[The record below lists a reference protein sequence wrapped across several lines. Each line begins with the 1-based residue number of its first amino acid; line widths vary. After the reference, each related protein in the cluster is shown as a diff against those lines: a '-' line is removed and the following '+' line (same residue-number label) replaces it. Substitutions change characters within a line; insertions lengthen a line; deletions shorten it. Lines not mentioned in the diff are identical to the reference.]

1 MGETLSQSHES
12 IARERTAELR
22 RWAMLVTDLKDRE
35 EQLRSSMS
43 QRRSEVLKDKKLALF
58 ERLISESNHQDV
70 NLIEDLTRGFDLT
83 GELPKSGVFDRH
95 LRPAKVSCDN
105 LRTYAKVSRDSVLKT
120 VGSSGEDELGRGLWE
135 ATLKEVSKGFLESP
149 VEPESMPPDSL
160 LTKRCPV
167 RQKNKIRPIDD
178 YKANMV
184 NQSVTQTEG
193 VTIHTID
200 HIASMVAYWLRGS
213 SALSGRSEL
222 VAKCW
227 DFSDACKQIPLSDE
241 ACQRDAFL
249 AVYCPDSRKVFR
261 QKVLP
266 FGSLASV
273 TAFLRVSLALWA
285 VGNSRLKLAWSAYL
299 DDFSSLCEKA
309 SAKHTDVCIS
319 AMFSFLGWKLSEDK
333 LIPFD
338 SVCKVL
344 GVRLD
349 LNNAK
354 FGIVKVANTP
364 ERVEE
369 LVEELSHI
377 VQENRLSRKDGE
389 KLRGRLQLARSQL
402 FGRSLRKYL
411 TELNNHGSSGRKM
424 LSEGTKSAL
433 CKLMEA
439 VTKIHPREVARG
451 LSDHVHIYVDASFEP
466 GGYSGIG
473 GLCVNSDGSL
483 HSFFSEAVPKDLLCL
498 VEKGD
503 KETII
508 LELEMVALLV
518 AATLWRDV
526 LRSKRTVFFTD
537 NEPVRKSLIRGY
549 SQNHFVSCLMEA
561 FYLIEEEVHC
571 QVWRERVP
579 SQSNPADEP
588 SRAECS
594 SIMDCAARVRID
606 VMEVWV
612 KAAQF
617 AGGHSAAKD

>member
-1 MGETLSQSHES
+1 
-12 IARERTAELR
+12 
-22 RWAMLVTDLKDRE
+22 MLVTDLKDRE
-35 EQLRSSMS
+35 EHLRSSMS
-43 QRRSEVLKDKKLALF
+43 QRRNAVLKDKKLALF
-58 ERLISESNHQDV
+58 EKLISEPNHQDV
-70 NLIEDLTRGFDLT
+70 NLIEDLTIAFDLT

-95 LRPAKVSCDN
+95 FRLAKISCDN
-105 LRTYAKVSRDSVLKT
+105 LRTYAKVSRDSILKT
-120 VGSSGEDELGRGLWE
+120 VSSSGEEELGRGLWE
-135 ATLKEVSKGFLESP
+135 ATLKEVSKGFLEGP
-149 VEPESMPPDSL
+149 VELESMPSDSL
-160 LTKRCPV
+160 LTKRFPV

-184 NQSVTQTEG
+184 NQSVTQIEG

-200 HIASMVAYWLRGS
+200 HTASMVAYWLRAS
-213 SALSGRSEL
+213 SALPGRSQL

-227 DFSDACKQIPLSDE
+227 DLSDAYKQIPLSDE
-241 ACQRDAFL
+241 AYQRDAFL
-249 AVYCPDSRKVFR
+249 AVYCLDTGKAEVFR

-266 FGSLASV
+266 FGSIASV

-285 VGNSRLKLAWSAYL
+285 VGNSKLKLAWPAYF
-299 DDFSSLCEKA
+299 DDFLRLCEKT
-309 SAKHTDVCIS
+309 SSKHTDLCIS

-349 LNNAK
+349 PNNAK
-354 FGIVKVANTP
+354 LGIVRVANTP

-369 LVEELSHI
+369 LVEELSQI
-377 VQENRLSRKDGE
+377 VKENRLSRKDGG
-389 KLRGRLQLARSQL
+389 KLRGRLQFASSQL

-411 TELNNHGSSGRKM
+411 QELNNHVSAGRKI
-424 LSEGTKSAL
+424 LSECTKSVL
-433 CKLMEA
+433 CKLIEA
-439 VTKIHPREVARG
+439 LTRNHPREVTRG
-451 LSDHVHIYVDASFEP
+451 LSDHVHIYVDASFEL

-483 HSFFSEAVPKDLLCL
+483 HSFFSEAVPRDLFCL

-518 AATLWRDV
+518 AATLWQDV
-526 LRSKRTVFFTD
+526 LPSKRTVFFID
-537 NEPVRKSLIRGY
+537 NEPIRKSLIRGY
-549 SQNHFVSCLMEA
+549 LQNHLVSCLVEA
-561 FYLIEEEVHC
+561 FYLIEELQLVHC
-571 QVWRERVP
+571 QVWLERVP
-579 SQSNPADEP
+579 SQSNPADKP

-594 SIMDCAARVRID
+594 SLMGCTARLRID

-612 KAAQF
+612 KAAQY
-617 AGGHSAAKD
+617 ARGDSAAKD